1 MIFTISQQTSCVI
14 ILFLFI
20 ASDWDL
26 VKYSEY

>member
-14 ILFLFI
+14 IFFVFI

-26 VKYSEY
+26 VKYSE